1 MQHGSWNVKS
11 SAQRTEMGCDIN
23 AVQNISG
30 WGKEMLFI
38 RSFIS
43 YITCTD
49 SAMHHCSRH

>member
-1 MQHGSWNVKS
+1 MQHESWNVKS